1 MGGPSMSE
9 REFQQFIGERRLEK
23 LDGFSNEFKALVKKY
38 VPEYDP
44 IIVGQLMERVNIYE
58 CGAWD
63 D

>member
-1 MGGPSMSE
+1 MSE
-9 REFQQFIGERRLEK
+9 CEIQQMAGERRLEK
-23 LDGFSNEFKALVKKY
+23 LNGFSGEFKALVKKY

-44 IIVGQLMERVNIYE
+44 IIVGQLTERVNIYE

>member
-1 MGGPSMSE
+1 MSE

-23 LDGFSNEFKALVKKY
+23 LDGFSGEFKALVKKY

-63 D
+63 E

>member
-1 MGGPSMSE
+1 MSE

-23 LDGFSNEFKALVKKY
+23 LDGFSSEFKALVKKY

-44 IIVGQLMERVNIYE
+44 IIVGQLTERVNIYE

-63 D
+63 E

>member
-1 MGGPSMSE
+1 MA
-9 REFQQFIGERRLEK
+9 GERRLEK
-23 LDGFSNEFKALVKKY
+23 LNGFSGEFKALVKKY

-63 D
+63 E

>member
-1 MGGPSMSE
+1 MSE
-9 REFQQFIGERRLEK
+9 REIQQMAGERRLEK
-23 LDGFSNEFKALVKKY
+23 LNNFSDEFEALVKKY